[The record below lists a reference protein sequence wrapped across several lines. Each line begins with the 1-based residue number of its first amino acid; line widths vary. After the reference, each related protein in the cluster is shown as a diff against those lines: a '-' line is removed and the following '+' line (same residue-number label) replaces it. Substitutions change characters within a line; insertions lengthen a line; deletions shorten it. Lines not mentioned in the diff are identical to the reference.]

1 MQFSFAIEDDD
12 ALPYLKVV
20 CQGDARLD
28 DFRDLASITA
38 VASMAKRY
46 NRVLIDLLAVQPHL
60 SFTEHLRLGEH
71 IAGAF
76 AHLECVATVVP
87 VAEKKG
93 ASEEA
98 AQKAGLMLKTFV
110 ELEAADEWLRA
121 GGDCS

>member
-38 VASMAKRY
+38 VAAMAKRY
-46 NRVLIDLLAVQPHL
+46 NCVLLDLLAVQPHL

-71 IAGAF
+71 IAF
-76 AHLECVATVVP
+76 AHLERVATVVP

-93 ASEEA
+93 TSEKA
-98 AQKAGLMLKTFV
+98 AQKAGLMLKTLV
-110 ELEAADEWLRA
+110 ELEAADEWLRVSSE
-121 GGDCS
+121 C